1 MDSQRLGKRLAEAG
15 IASRRKAEELIFEG
29 RVSVNGEIV
38 LKPETLVTAKDRV
51 EVDGGKV
58 QSAESKVYYV
68 LNKPR
73 GYICSSASKKSVL
86 NLFPNEKRRLFTV
99 GRLDRDSTG
108 LILVTNDGD
117 FSNRIIHP
125 SYNIQKEYL
134 VKVNREVT
142 HDHLVRMSE
151 GVEVEGSFI
160 KPIRVRKVRRGTI
173 KVTVAEGKKHE
184 VRILVS
190 ATGLEVKELKR
201 IRIGDLH
208 LGLLPTGMWRP
219 LSKKEYDFLM
229 RDQ

>member
-1 MDSQRLGKRLAEAG
+1 
-15 IASRRKAEELIFEG
+15 
-29 RVSVNGEIV
+29 
-38 LKPETLVTAKDRV
+38 
-51 EVDGGKV
+51 
-58 QSAESKVYYV
+58 
-68 LNKPR
+68 
-73 GYICSSASKKSVL
+73 VL

-99 GRLDRDSTG
+99 GRLDRDSIG

-125 SYNIQKEYL
+125 SYGIQKEYL

-151 GVEVEGSFI
+151 GIEIEDAFV

-184 VRILVS
+184 VRLLVS
-190 ATGLEVKELKR
+190 AAGLEVKELKR

-208 LGLLPTGMWRP
+208 LGMLPTGNWRP
-219 LSKKEYDFLM
+219 LTKKEYNLLM
-229 RDQ
+229 GEK

>member
-1 MDSQRLGKRLAEAG
+1 MESQRLGKRLAEAG

-29 RVSVNGEIV
+29 RVSVNGDIV
-38 LKPETLVTAKDRV
+38 TMPETHVTAKDKI
-51 EVDGGKV
+51 EVDGTPIR
-58 QSAESKVYYV
+58 SAESKVYYV

-99 GRLDRDSTG
+99 GRLDRDSIG

-142 HDHLVRMSE
+142 HDHLVRMSQGIE
-151 GVEVEGSFI
+151 IDDGFV
-160 KPIRVRKVRRGTI
+160 KPIRVVKVRRGTI

-184 VRILVS
+184 VRLLVN
-190 ATGLEVKELKR
+190 AAGLEVKELKR

-208 LGLLPTGMWRP
+208 LGMLPTGMWRP
-219 LSKKEYDFLM
+219 LSKKEYKMLM
-229 RDQ
+229 GE